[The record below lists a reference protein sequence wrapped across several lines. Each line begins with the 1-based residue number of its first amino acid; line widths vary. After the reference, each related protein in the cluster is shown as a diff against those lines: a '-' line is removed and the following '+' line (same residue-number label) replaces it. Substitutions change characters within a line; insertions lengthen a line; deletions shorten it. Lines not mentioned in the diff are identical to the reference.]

1 MESLDQAVSEGDLIL
16 LYVLGQRAFM
26 FLVESCPDSQ
36 ISNPKI
42 SSITVREVKVG
53 YLDEP
58 GRCVVSGPDVYY
70 NEEEDDDTSED
81 DDSSSE
87 VSYGLTWGRLNLR
100 GGCSVD
106 QSCPVCLGYDFAM
119 DDKIRSREVGEYETR
134 LSRGECSFGCYGEPE
149 ELKQEILKMVRERYE
164 FIDARRQEMG
174 LSGYDVDDIVESWFA
189 DGDDE

>member
-87 VSYGLTWGRLNLR
+87 VSYGLTWGRLSMYVARFPADSKIEYRVNPHGRYANLLPSILPER
-100 GGCSVD
+100 NGSI
-106 QSCPVCLGYDFAM
+106 L
-119 DDKIRSREVGEYETR
+119 T
-134 LSRGECSFGCYGEPE
+134 LST
-149 ELKQEILKMVRERYE
+149 
-164 FIDARRQEMG
+164 
-174 LSGYDVDDIVESWFA
+174 
-189 DGDDE
+189 